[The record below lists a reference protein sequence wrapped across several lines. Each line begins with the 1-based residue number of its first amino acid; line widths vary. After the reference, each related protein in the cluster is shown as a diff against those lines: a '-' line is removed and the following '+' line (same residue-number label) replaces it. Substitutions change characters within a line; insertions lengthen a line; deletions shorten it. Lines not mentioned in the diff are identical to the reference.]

1 MSGWDPGQYLKFAD
15 HRLRPALDLLA
26 RVPLEGCGTAW
37 DLGCGAGNVTALI
50 KARWPKAAVTGVDSS
65 AEMLAKARATAG
77 IDWVQS
83 DLASWRATAPADLVF
98 SNAALHWL
106 PDHARLF
113 AHLIHQVAKGGVL
126 AVQMPRNFAAPSHA
140 LLREVARDG
149 AWAPRLAAH
158 LMEAPVA
165 PPPAYFDWLAPHA
178 ASLDIWE
185 QEYLQI
191 LEGENPVVEW
201 TKGTVV
207 KPMLDQ
213 LTPEE
218 RPVFLSSYA
227 KKIAQAY
234 PRRGDGKTLFAF
246 RRLFIVARR

>member
-15 HRLRPALDLLA
+15 HRLRPAVDLLA
-26 RVPLEGCGTAW
+26 RVPLVSCRTAW
-37 DLGCGAGNVTALI
+37 DLGCGAGNVTKLL
-50 KARWPKAAVTGVDSS
+50 KARWPQADVTGVDSS
-65 AEMLAKARATAG
+65 AEMLDKARAVAG

-83 DLASWRATAPADLVF
+83 DLATWRASAPADLVF

-113 AHLIHQVAKGGVL
+113 THLIGQVAKGGVL

-140 LLREVARDG
+140 LLRAVARDG
-149 AWAPRLAAH
+149 AWAQRLAPH
-158 LMEAPVA
+158 LMEEPVA
-165 PPPAYFDWLAPHA
+165 APQMYYDWLAPHA
-178 ASLDIWE
+178 SSLDIWE

-207 KPMLDQ
+207 KPMLDR
-213 LTPEE
+213 LTDDE
-218 RPVFLSSYA
+218 RPAFLSSYA
-227 KKIAQAY
+227 TKIAQAY
-234 PRRGDGKTLFAF
+234 PRRADGKTLFPF

>member
-1 MSGWDPGQYLKFAD
+1 
-15 HRLRPALDLLA
+15 
-26 RVPLEGCGTAW
+26 
-37 DLGCGAGNVTALI
+37 
-50 KARWPKAAVTGVDSS
+50 
-65 AEMLAKARATAG
+65 MLAKVPATAG
-77 IDWVQS
+77 IDWLQS
-83 DLASWRATAPADLVF
+83 DLASWRAPAPADLVF

-106 PDHARLF
+106 PDHAHLF

-140 LLREVARDG
+140 LLRAVARDG
-149 AWAPRLAAH
+149 AWASRLAAH

-165 PPPAYFDWLAPHA
+165 APPDYYDWLSPHA